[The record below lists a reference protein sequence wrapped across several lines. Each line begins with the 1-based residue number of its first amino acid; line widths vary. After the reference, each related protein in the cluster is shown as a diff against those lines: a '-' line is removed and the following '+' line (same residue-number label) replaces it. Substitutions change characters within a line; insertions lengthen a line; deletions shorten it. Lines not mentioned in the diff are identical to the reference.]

1 MFLCETLI
9 NPLEKIVS
17 PMKFD
22 VKTGERLDILLIGY
36 GLIYESKGP
45 SDKGITC
52 EEIVSR
58 EPLRVGIVSTIHSKF
73 TRSVCDAHLGIFPQ
87 SRPEENKDAFKTW
100 IQDTYNGIPS
110 AAEYLFEN

>member
-58 EPLRVGIVSTIHSKF
+58 EPIRVGIISTVHERF
-73 TRSVCDAHLGIFPQ
+73 TRNPEDGHLGIFSQTNPVENSDYFYDWLQ
-87 SRPEENKDAFKTW
+87 EQYGKTPE
-100 IQDTYNGIPS
+100 
-110 AAEYLFEN
+110 AAKYLFE

>member
-58 EPLRVGIVSTIHSKF
+58 EPIRVGIISTVHERF
-73 TRSVCDAHLGIFPQ
+73 TRNPEDGHLGIFSQ
-87 SRPEENKDAFKTW
+87 TKHLLVIRK
-100 IQDTYNGIPS
+100 
-110 AAEYLFEN
+110 LVV